1 MMESMVQMVN
11 QQMQA
16 HYARN
21 QPSPPPSNVPPPP
34 VSRPGK
40 DSDEEVVESAH
51 SHDKSSAGIR
61 FPGSFFK
68 GVRSRSA
75 SSPSS
80 PLVHGNGSHSA
91 AESADAD
98 GSEMSE
104 SGQRVTSVFYDLKLE
119 PPRDLTLRQK
129 WQTLAVNSCDFS
141 YVCMYVCIVFF
152 YVACPLV
159 IVSMCVY
166 RKMK

>member
-1 MMESMVQMVN
+1 MESMVQMVN

-21 QPSPPPSNVPPPP
+21 QPSPPPNNVPPPP

-40 DSDEEVVESAH
+40 DSDEEGVESAH

-80 PLVHGNGSHSA
+80 SLVRGNGSHSA
-91 AESADAD
+91 AESADADAD

-129 WQTLAVNSCDFS
+129 WQTLAVISCDCSFIF
-141 YVCMYVCIVFF
+141 MYVCIV
-152 YVACPLV
+152 
-159 IVSMCVY
+159 CVLL
-166 RKMK
+166 RCLSS